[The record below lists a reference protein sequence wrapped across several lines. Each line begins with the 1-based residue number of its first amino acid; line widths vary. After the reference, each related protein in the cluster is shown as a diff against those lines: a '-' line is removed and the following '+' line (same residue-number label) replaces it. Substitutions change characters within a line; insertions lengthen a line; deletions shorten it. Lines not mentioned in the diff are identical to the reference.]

1 MVDYNALDRV
11 ICPTVSN
18 LLCVGHLK
26 SISRLSSGHEFDPD
40 WLFSIMESIHGIFSM
55 FVFMI

>member
-1 MVDYNALDRV
+1 MVDYNALDRM
-11 ICPTVSN
+11 IYPTVSY
-18 LLCVGHLK
+18 LLCVWHLK

-40 WLFSIMESIHGIFSM
+40 WLFSIMESNHGIVSM